1 MSGYKFPDEQEADDK
16 NIVAA
21 GDDNGEERNE
31 VKVEV
36 SADGDDV
43 EIEIVDDT
51 PPQDRGRKPL
61 EREVNDPT
69 EEEIDGYSEGVK
81 KRIKELTHARHD
93 ERRAKEALLREK
105 QELERIAQLMVEE
118 NKKLKQYVQTGTE
131 QYVASQVQVAE
142 NEVDKAKAALKAATE
157 SFDTEAI
164 IAAQEALM
172 EAKFKVQSAKS
183 FKPAPLQEET
193 VEVKTPQ
200 NSDPAP
206 ELDQK
211 TLNKTLEPVLKNASL
226 AVSGVYTAADDGVI
240 NPQNV
245 KIQPGAI
252 IPVARNGGP
261 QGPSLTPLPKS
272 ADFNVAQLVINDM
285 RMNIKKMLLDD
296 TLPPDNMS
304 ARSATEVVQRRNELA
319 QNLGAAFGRLITEA
333 MVPIVSRIL
342 FIMDQNGDIDLPLKI
357 NGEEVKIVPISPLAQ
372 AQNMEELNDVMQF
385 VQIVAGMGP
394 EAMMTIKKDE
404 IIDFVAE
411 RLGVPGKLLT
421 TPEERE
427 QIAQQYG
434 QMQAMAQ
441 QQQAQAAAPQGAG
454 NQEALMRSL
463 Q

>member
-1 MSGYKFPDEQEADDK
+1 
-16 NIVAA
+16 
-21 GDDNGEERNE
+21 
-31 VKVEV
+31 
-36 SADGDDV
+36 
-43 EIEIVDDT
+43 
-51 PPQDRGRKPL
+51 
-61 EREVNDPT
+61 
-69 EEEIDGYSEGVK
+69 
-81 KRIKELTHARHD
+81 
-93 ERRAKEALLREK
+93 
-105 QELERIAQLMVEE
+105 
-118 NKKLKQYVQTGTE
+118 
-131 QYVASQVQVAE
+131 
-142 NEVDKAKAALKAATE
+142 
-157 SFDTEAI
+157 
-164 IAAQEALM
+164 
-172 EAKFKVQSAKS
+172 
-183 FKPAPLQEET
+183 
-193 VEVKTPQ
+193 
-200 NSDPAP
+200 
-206 ELDQK
+206 
-211 TLNKTLEPVLKNASL
+211 
-226 AVSGVYTAADDGVI
+226 
-240 NPQNV
+240 
-245 KIQPGAI
+245 
-252 IPVARNGGP
+252 
-261 QGPSLTPLPKS
+261 
-272 ADFNVAQLVINDM
+272 
-285 RMNIKKMLLDD
+285 MNIKKMLLDD